1 MVYGGARD
9 SRRTTDIEGFVDS
22 NYVGYL
28 YSRKSLVGFVFTAF
42 GTAFS
47 WKASLQKVVALST
60 IETEYMAL
68 TKAMKE
74 SL

>member
-1 MVYGGARD
+1 MDTRIYQRITWESFG
-9 SRRTTDIEGFVDS
+9 
-22 NYVGYL
+22 L
-28 YSRKSLVGFVFTAF
+28 WKSLVGFVFTAF